1 MPATT
6 TAFEAANIFART
18 SGYIEKRYVDIGDRV
33 KAGALLAEI
42 TAPELDHQITQA
54 KATLAQNQATLQQT
68 QASRD
73 LAQVTNA
80 RDSKLVKQGWLTLQ
94 QGDND
99 RLTLKAQQAAV
110 GVAQSNIA
118 AQEAQIRILG
128 QEKAYQRV
136 VAPFDGVITQRN
148 IDNGSLVTSGS
159 TFMFTLMH
167 PDVIRTQVFVPQD
180 EAFGLGPGVDAVV
193 RVPEIPDRG
202 FPGKVTRIASAL
214 QPGSRTLLT
223 EIDVPNP
230 DGALSPGIY
239 CTVELFIPRKTP
251 SMIIPAD
258 AVVFDENGLHV
269 AVVENGTAHLQKI
282 TIARDFGTEVEVHD
296 GVKPGDQVILNPM
309 IDLAEGSKVAARKPG
324 DKLDRRGGRNCDATP
339 AIHGGRPAVG
349 RPRLPGA
356 GLYHG
361 HHSHGTSIDAG
372 GDRVFPAQWP
382 EPVLGDDPAGRSR
395 HDVGAGAAGFRSN
408 DSGDGRDLCHTDGAN
423 HAWNSGRAS
432 YFAAVSGWHSRN
444 DASDVCGTD
453 DISSPGQLFHFGKRK
468 PGRGCADGLQ

>member
-1 MPATT
+1 MTETSVRPERKSVQDRLDPNTDRVVTLPNSAPPKRKRRYGSALFGTTALLLLLGGLGIGGWRHYQVELAAAVTTEQIRTAVPSVQVAAVRDSDSKITVSLPATT

-18 SGYIEKRYVDIGDRV
+18 NGYIEKRYVDIGDRV
-33 KAGALLAEI
+33 KAGALLADI

-54 KATLAQNQATLQQT
+54 LATLAQNQATLQQT

-73 LAQVTNA
+73 LADVTNT
-80 RDSKLVKQGWLTLQ
+80 RDSNLVKHGWLTLQ

-99 RLTLKAQQAAV
+99 RLTLRAQQAAV
-110 GVAQSNIA
+110 VVAQSNIA
-118 AQEAQIRILG
+118 AQEAQVRVLR
-128 QEKAYQRV
+128 QEKDYQRV

-193 RVPEIPDRG
+193 RVPEIPNRT

-239 CTVELFIPRKTP
+239 CTVELYIPRKTP

-258 AVVFDENGLHV
+258 AVVFDQNGLHV
-269 AVVENGTAHLQKI
+269 AVVEGGIAHFKKI

-309 IDLAEGSKVAARKPG
+309 INLADGSKVAVRSASK
-324 DKLDRRGGRNCDATP
+324 TQ
-339 AIHGGRPAVG
+339 
-349 RPRLPGA
+349 
-356 GLYHG
+356 
-361 HHSHGTSIDAG
+361 TS
-372 GDRVFPAQWP
+372 
-382 EPVLGDDPAGRSR
+382 
-395 HDVGAGAAGFRSN
+395 
-408 DSGDGRDLCHTDGAN
+408 
-423 HAWNSGRAS
+423 
-432 YFAAVSGWHSRN
+432 
-444 DASDVCGTD
+444 
-453 DISSPGQLFHFGKRK
+453 
-468 PGRGCADGLQ
+468 

>member
-1 MPATT
+1 MSEIRVRPKNEVVQDRPDPATDRVVTLPIVAPKRRGWGGIVFGASALLLLAGGLALGGWRHYQSRLAVAATGQESRTRVPDVRVATVRAGTGKITVTLPATT

-18 SGYIEKRYVDIGDRV
+18 NGYIEKRYVDIGDRV
-33 KAGALLAEI
+33 KAGALLVDI
-42 TAPELDHQITQA
+42 TAPELDHQIAQA
-54 KATLAQNQATLQQT
+54 KATLAQDQAALQQT
-68 QASRD
+68 QASRE
-73 LAQVTNA
+73 LADVTNG

-99 RLTLKAQQAAV
+99 R
-110 GVAQSNIA
+110 
-118 AQEAQIRILG
+118 ILE

-159 TFMFTLMH
+159 TFMYTLMH

-180 EAFGLGPGVDAVV
+180 EAFGLGPGVDAVI
-193 RVPEIPDRG
+193 RVPEIPDRT

-239 CTVELFIPRKTP
+239 CTVELLIPRKTP

-269 AVVENGTAHLQKI
+269 AVVKDGIAHLQKI

-309 IDLAEGSKVAARKPG
+309 VDLAEGSKVAAR
-324 DKLDRRGGRNCDATP
+324 
-339 AIHGGRPAVG
+339 
-349 RPRLPGA
+349 RPR
-356 GLYHG
+356 
-361 HHSHGTSIDAG
+361 TS
-372 GDRVFPAQWP
+372 
-382 EPVLGDDPAGRSR
+382 
-395 HDVGAGAAGFRSN
+395 
-408 DSGDGRDLCHTDGAN
+408 
-423 HAWNSGRAS
+423 
-432 YFAAVSGWHSRN
+432 
-444 DASDVCGTD
+444 
-453 DISSPGQLFHFGKRK
+453 
-468 PGRGCADGLQ
+468 

>member
-1 MPATT
+1 MTEIAVRPKTAKNEPVTDRLEPDSDRVVDLPNVTRKPPRRYGGALLGGGALLLLLGGLALGGWRHYQARLEVAAIAQQHQNFVPDVRVGVVRPGTGTIRVTLPATT

-18 SGYIEKRYVDIGDRV
+18 NGYIEKRYVDIGDHV
-33 KAGALLAEI
+33 KAGALLADI

-54 KATLAQNQATLQQT
+54 QATLAQNQATLQQT

-80 RDSKLVKQGWLTLQ
+80 RDSNLVKQGWLTLQ

-99 RLTLKAQQAAV
+99 RLTLQAQQAAV

-118 AQEAQIRILG
+118 AQEAQIRILQ

-136 VAPFDGVITQRN
+136 VAPFDGVITQRA

-159 TFMFTLMH
+159 TFMYTLMQ

-193 RVPEIPDRG
+193 RVPEIPGRN
-202 FPGKVTRIASAL
+202 FPGKVTRIANAL

-239 CTVELFIPRKTP
+239 CTVELLIPRKTP
-251 SMIIPAD
+251 TMIIPAD
-258 AVVFDENGLHV
+258 AVVFDQNGLHV
-269 AVVENGTAHLQKI
+269 AVVENGTARMQKI
-282 TIARDFGTEVEVHD
+282 TIARDLGTEVEVHD

-309 IDLAEGSKVAARKPG
+309 VNLADGAKVAVRKP
-324 DKLDRRGGRNCDATP
+324 P
-339 AIHGGRPAVG
+339 AKQ
-349 RPRLPGA
+349 
-356 GLYHG
+356 
-361 HHSHGTSIDAG
+361 TS
-372 GDRVFPAQWP
+372 
-382 EPVLGDDPAGRSR
+382 
-395 HDVGAGAAGFRSN
+395 
-408 DSGDGRDLCHTDGAN
+408 
-423 HAWNSGRAS
+423 
-432 YFAAVSGWHSRN
+432 
-444 DASDVCGTD
+444 
-453 DISSPGQLFHFGKRK
+453 
-468 PGRGCADGLQ
+468 

>member
-1 MPATT
+1 MTEIRVRPKLDGVQDRRDPETDRVVELPSNVASKPRRYGGALLGASVLLLLVGGLGIGGWRHYQAELNAAATAQQIRTFVPNVRVAAVRDSGSKITVSLPATT

-33 KAGALLAEI
+33 KAGALLADI
-42 TAPELDHQITQA
+42 TAPELDHQIAQA

-73 LAQVTNA
+73 LADVTNG

-99 RLTLKAQQAAV
+99 RLTLAAQQAAV

-118 AQEAQIRILG
+118 AQEAQIRILE

-148 IDNGSLVTSGS
+148 VDNGSLVQSQS
-159 TFMFTLMH
+159 TFMYTLMH
-167 PDVIRTQVFVPQD
+167 PDVIRTQLYVPQD
-180 EAFGLGPGVDAVV
+180 AAFGVAPGVDAVV
-193 RVPEIPDRG
+193 HVPEIPNRS

-223 EIDVPNP
+223 EVDVPNS

-239 CTVELFIPRKTP
+239 CTVELYIPRKTP

-258 AVVFDENGLHV
+258 AVVFDENGQHV
-269 AVVENGTAHLQKI
+269 AVVENGTVHLQKI
-282 TIARDFGTEVEVHD
+282 VVARDFGTEVEVHD

-309 IDLAEGSKVAARKPG
+309 VNLAEGSKVAV
-324 DKLDRRGGRNCDATP
+324 RNKMRT
-339 AIHGGRPAVG
+339 G
-349 RPRLPGA
+349 
-356 GLYHG
+356 
-361 HHSHGTSIDAG
+361 
-372 GDRVFPAQWP
+372 
-382 EPVLGDDPAGRSR
+382 
-395 HDVGAGAAGFRSN
+395 
-408 DSGDGRDLCHTDGAN
+408 
-423 HAWNSGRAS
+423 
-432 YFAAVSGWHSRN
+432 
-444 DASDVCGTD
+444 
-453 DISSPGQLFHFGKRK
+453 
-468 PGRGCADGLQ
+468 

>member
-1 MPATT
+1 MTETGVRPKREMVQDRVDPNIDRVVALPNAAPPRQRRRYGGALFGATALLLLLGGLGIGGWRHYQAELAVAATMQRNRNAVPEVRLAAVRASDSKITVSLPATT

-18 SGYIEKRYVDIGDRV
+18 NGYIEKRYVDIGDRV

-42 TAPELDHQITQA
+42 TAPELDHQIAQA
-54 KATLAQNQATLQQT
+54 QATLAQIQSTLQQT
-68 QASRD
+68 EASRD
-73 LAQVTNA
+73 LADVTNG

-110 GVAQSNIA
+110 GVARSNIA
-118 AQEAQIRILG
+118 AQQAQIRVLG

-193 RVPEIPDRG
+193 RVPELPGRG

-269 AVVENGTAHLQKI
+269 AIVNNGTAHLQKI
-282 TIARDFGTEVEVHD
+282 AIARDFGTEVEVHN

-309 IDLAEGSKVAARKPG
+309 IDLAEGSKVTGRKP
-324 DKLDRRGGRNCDATP
+324 AT
-339 AIHGGRPAVG
+339 
-349 RPRLPGA
+349 
-356 GLYHG
+356 
-361 HHSHGTSIDAG
+361 S
-372 GDRVFPAQWP
+372 
-382 EPVLGDDPAGRSR
+382 
-395 HDVGAGAAGFRSN
+395 
-408 DSGDGRDLCHTDGAN
+408 
-423 HAWNSGRAS
+423 
-432 YFAAVSGWHSRN
+432 
-444 DASDVCGTD
+444 
-453 DISSPGQLFHFGKRK
+453 
-468 PGRGCADGLQ
+468 

>member
-1 MPATT
+1 MTEASVRPEKESVQDRTDPETDRVVALPKAAPPRRRRRYGGALLGAAALLLLVGGLGIGGWRHYQARLAVAATDQQIQNTVLEVGVATVRAGDSKINVTLPATT
-6 TAFEAANIFART
+6 TAFEAANIFARA

-33 KAGALLAEI
+33 KAGALLADI
-42 TAPELDHQITQA
+42 TAPELDHQISQA
-54 KATLAQNQATLQQT
+54 EATLTQDRAALKQT

-80 RDSKLVKQGWLTLQ
+80 RDSDLVKKGWLTLQ

-99 RLTLKAQQAAV
+99 RLTLEAQEAAV
-110 GVAQSNIA
+110 GVAQANIA
-118 AQEAQIRILG
+118 AQEAQIRILQ

-193 RVPEIPDRG
+193 RVPEIPDRP
-202 FPGKVTRIASAL
+202 FPGKVTRIATAL

-230 DGALSPGIY
+230 DGALNPGIY

-251 SMIIPAD
+251 SMIVPAD
-258 AVVFDENGLHV
+258 AVVFDQNGLHV

-282 TIARDFGTEVEVHD
+282 TIARDFGKEVEVHD

-309 IDLAEGSKVAARKPG
+309 VDLADGSKVAVRKT
-324 DKLDRRGGRNCDATP
+324 R
-339 AIHGGRPAVG
+339 
-349 RPRLPGA
+349 
-356 GLYHG
+356 
-361 HHSHGTSIDAG
+361 TS
-372 GDRVFPAQWP
+372 
-382 EPVLGDDPAGRSR
+382 
-395 HDVGAGAAGFRSN
+395 
-408 DSGDGRDLCHTDGAN
+408 
-423 HAWNSGRAS
+423 
-432 YFAAVSGWHSRN
+432 
-444 DASDVCGTD
+444 
-453 DISSPGQLFHFGKRK
+453 
-468 PGRGCADGLQ
+468 

>member
-1 MPATT
+1 MSEIRLRPKLDEVQERHDPETDRVVEGPASPRKPPRRYGGALLGAGALLLLAGGLAIGGWRHYQTHLEAAATAQQTRTFVPEVRVAAVRDSGSKITVSLPATT

-18 SGYIEKRYVDIGDRV
+18 SGYVEKRYVDIGDRV
-33 KAGALLAEI
+33 KAGALLADI
-42 TAPELDHQITQA
+42 TAPELDHQIAQA
-54 KATLAQNQATLQQT
+54 KATLTQDQATLQQT

-73 LAQVTNA
+73 LADVTNG

-99 RLTLKAQQAAV
+99 RLTLQAQQAAV

-118 AQEAQIRILG
+118 AQEAQIRILE
-128 QEKAYQRV
+128 QEKLYQRV

-148 IDNGSLVTSGS
+148 IDNGSLVQSQS

-167 PDVIRTQVFVPQD
+167 PDVIRTQLFVPQD
-180 EAFGLGPGVDAVV
+180 AAFGVAPGVEAVV
-193 RVPEIPDRG
+193 HVPEIPNRS

-223 EIDVPNP
+223 EVDVPNP

-269 AVVENGTAHLQKI
+269 AVVSNGIVHLQKI
-282 TIARDFGTEVEVHD
+282 TIARDFGKEVEVHD

-309 IDLAEGSKVAARKPG
+309 VNLAEGDKVTVRK
-324 DKLDRRGGRNCDATP
+324 T
-339 AIHGGRPAVG
+339 
-349 RPRLPGA
+349 
-356 GLYHG
+356 
-361 HHSHGTSIDAG
+361 
-372 GDRVFPAQWP
+372 
-382 EPVLGDDPAGRSR
+382 E
-395 HDVGAGAAGFRSN
+395 
-408 DSGDGRDLCHTDGAN
+408 
-423 HAWNSGRAS
+423 AS
-432 YFAAVSGWHSRN
+432 
-444 DASDVCGTD
+444 
-453 DISSPGQLFHFGKRK
+453 
-468 PGRGCADGLQ
+468 

>member
-1 MPATT
+1 MTDFRVQTKSEDVEDRVDPESDRVVSVPNKRRRGRRRSGGVLFGGSALLLLVGGLVLGGWRHYQAGLEVAASAQQSRNFVPNVRVAAVRASDSKITVSLPATT

-18 SGYIEKRYVDIGDRV
+18 NGYIEKRYVDIGDRV
-33 KAGALLAEI
+33 KAGALLADI
-42 TAPELDHQITQA
+42 TAPELDHQIAQA
-54 KATLAQNQATLQQT
+54 KATLAQNQATLRQT
-68 QASRD
+68 QASQE

-99 RLTLKAQQAAV
+99 RLTLQAQQAAV
-110 GVAQSNIA
+110 GVAQSNIE
-118 AQEAQIRILG
+118 AQEAQIRVLG

-180 EAFGLGPGVDAVV
+180 QAFGVGPGVEAVM
-193 RVPEIPDRG
+193 RVPEIPNRS
-202 FPGKVTRIASAL
+202 FPGKVTRIANAL

-230 DGALSPGIY
+230 DWTLSPGIY
-239 CTVELFIPRKTP
+239 CTVELHIPRKTP

-258 AVVFDENGLHV
+258 AVIFDQNGVHV
-269 AVVENGTAHLQKI
+269 AVVENGIVHLQKV

-309 IDLAEGSKVAARKPG
+309 LGLANGSKVTVRT
-324 DKLDRRGGRNCDATP
+324 DKTQ
-339 AIHGGRPAVG
+339 
-349 RPRLPGA
+349 
-356 GLYHG
+356 
-361 HHSHGTSIDAG
+361 TS
-372 GDRVFPAQWP
+372 
-382 EPVLGDDPAGRSR
+382 
-395 HDVGAGAAGFRSN
+395 
-408 DSGDGRDLCHTDGAN
+408 
-423 HAWNSGRAS
+423 
-432 YFAAVSGWHSRN
+432 
-444 DASDVCGTD
+444 
-453 DISSPGQLFHFGKRK
+453 
-468 PGRGCADGLQ
+468 